1 MNDYSFSFN
10 DNSENKFNSIIGGS
24 INDSQQSY
32 SDKGNNNDQQQ
43 LINSIINGNHYIGD
57 FNESKEI
64 NGNQNMVT
72 EIGGKEAFFVPIWF
86 EPLVPNDLKEPP
98 KPENNEV
105 IQENSL
111 LNKKR
116 SNKDELYF
124 NDEEVRRQSKK
135 ILYDSLRCY
144 INDII
149 KVIYKN
155 NIGYGINIKKIYDI
169 NGKEKKNVKVDNN
182 KELLT
187 KSIGDIF
194 SVNISK
200 KCTSQDQEH
209 NKRIIEMLMND
220 QDNDKREFFTNLFN
234 IKLENVLK
242 HIRRIEIIK
251 ELDGKN
257 GVEGLNKYISLNS
270 DNFYKKR
277 KKDVDDY
284 KKTLE
289 DNVNNYDS
297 KLGGKK
303 SRKTKNKKIDKK
315 NHCQ

>member
-72 EIGGKEAFFVPIWF
+72 EIGGKEAFFDPIWF
-86 EPLVPNDLKEPP
+86 EALNDLKEPP

>member
-1 MNDYSFSFN
+1 
-10 DNSENKFNSIIGGS
+10 
-24 INDSQQSY
+24 
-32 SDKGNNNDQQQ
+32 
-43 LINSIINGNHYIGD
+43 
-57 FNESKEI
+57 
-64 NGNQNMVT
+64 
-72 EIGGKEAFFVPIWF
+72 
-86 EPLVPNDLKEPP
+86 
-98 KPENNEV
+98 
-105 IQENSL
+105 
-111 LNKKR
+111 
-116 SNKDELYF
+116 
-124 NDEEVRRQSKK
+124 
-135 ILYDSLRCY
+135 
-144 INDII
+144 
-149 KVIYKN
+149 
-155 NIGYGINIKKIYDI
+155 
-169 NGKEKKNVKVDNN
+169 
-182 KELLT
+182 
-187 KSIGDIF
+187 
-194 SVNISK
+194 
-200 KCTSQDQEH
+200 
-209 NKRIIEMLMND
+209 MND

-289 DNVNNYDS
+289 DNVNNYDY